1 MPKCASL
8 VQLRPHL
15 IIAEAHTHTHTSG
28 KNDYWL
34 FIVSNQSVWRLFIVM
49 IKGHKN
55 KDASVS
61 MLKTDS
67 LCFIDA
73 SLFMML
79 LLLLSLVHCY
89 LCVLLPNVS
98 ICCVKYVFVL
108 QAVEIVID
116 LLCLCKDFILFCRPR
131 PVCVWCTED
140 LCKGL
145 L

>member
-1 MPKCASL
+1 
-8 VQLRPHL
+8 
-15 IIAEAHTHTHTSG
+15 
-28 KNDYWL
+28 
-34 FIVSNQSVWRLFIVM
+34 
-49 IKGHKN
+49 
-55 KDASVS
+55 

-108 QAVEIVID
+108 QAVEIVTD

>member
-1 MPKCASL
+1 
-8 VQLRPHL
+8 
-15 IIAEAHTHTHTSG
+15 
-28 KNDYWL
+28 
-34 FIVSNQSVWRLFIVM
+34 
-49 IKGHKN
+49 
-55 KDASVS
+55 

-108 QAVEIVID
+108 QAVEIVTD
-116 LLCLCKDFILFCRPR
+116 LLCLCKDFIFFAGLDLFACGAQKT
-131 PVCVWCTED
+131 CVKVFYRSYSVSSALTLRNRWDFFTLPSAVFTNPFFCFLSGDIHKAKVWFDEES
-140 LCKGL
+140 LRAECIV
-145 L
+145 